1 MKRISVFLLLVVIL
15 MIAVGCSNA
24 GSASLAP
31 SASQNSQV
39 SSPVTSGMKEMVVSV
54 RGEPSK
60 GFNPAFDW
68 PGLGEALFQSKLI
81 IFDKDMNLVNDLAT
95 ERIWSEDGNKLTI
108 KIRDDALCSD
118 GVKLTA
124 SDVVFTFEKVRE
136 TTSYIDLSN
145 VKGVEAVDDYTV
157 DFILNHPDSTF
168 EYTLTRIAI
177 IPEHAYNDNY
187 GQNPVGTGPYK
198 FVEWKKG
205 EKLIIEANPLYYGK
219 KPNIDKVTFLYLDM
233 DASFAGAKRGEIDIA
248 RVSMAYNHQEIPGY
262 TRRNI
267 ETMDIVSLSLPTVKR
282 GTYEMEGIPIGNDVT
297 SDAALR
303 RALSYAMDREGICAN
318 ALNGAARPVYSHNPG
333 MPWDNE
339 TNNIKNADIETAKKI
354 LKDGG
359 WEDADG
365 DGIVEKDGVK
375 AQFTLLYT
383 PGEVER
389 QAVVLGVQ
397 ESAKKIGIQID
408 LVSKPWDEIAL
419 EKGIYRDAY
428 LFGKGADSPFEI
440 YTNFSSDR
448 IANYNTNSPSY
459 GHEIT
464 DDYLNR
470 AIKSTDQAE
479 ALELWKKAQWDGEHG
494 VNSLGDSPFIP
505 MVAFHHTFFIR
516 DGVEIGEFRP
526 APHRGAYWITV
537 ENIKDWEKK

>member
-1 MKRISVFLLLVVIL
+1 MKRFSVFLLAVMMVI
-15 MIAVGCSNA
+15 AAAGCSNT
-24 GSASLAP
+24 GP
-31 SASQNSQV
+31 ASQVPSSQN
-39 SSPVTSGMKEMVVSV
+39 GQAGADGLKEMVVSV

-60 GFNPAFDW
+60 GFDPAFDW

-81 IFDKDMNLVNDLAT
+81 VFDKDMNIVNDLAK
-95 ERIWSEDGNKLTI
+95 ERILSEDGNKLTI
-108 KIRDDALCSD
+108 KMRDDALCSD
-118 GVKLTA
+118 GAKLTA
-124 SDVVFTFEKVRE
+124 SDVVFTFERVRE

-145 VKGVEAVDDYTV
+145 VKEVVAVDDYTV
-157 DFILNHPDSTF
+157 DFILNYPDSTF

-177 IPEHAYNDNY
+177 IPEHAYSENY
-187 GQNPVGTGPYK
+187 GQNPIGTGPYK

-219 KPNIDKVTFLYLDM
+219 KPNIDRVTFLYLDM

-248 RVSMAYNHQEIPGY
+248 RVSMAYNYQEIPGY
-262 TRRNI
+262 TRRNL

-282 GTYEMEGIPIGNDVT
+282 GTYEMDGIPIGNDVT
-297 SDAALR
+297 SDVALR

-318 ALNGAARPVYSHNPG
+318 ALNGAARPAYSHNPG

-339 TNNIKNADIETAKKI
+339 ANNIKNADIETAKQI

-359 WEDADG
+359 WADADG
-365 DGIVEKDGVK
+365 DGIVEKGGVK

-397 ESAKKIGIQID
+397 ESAKKIGVQID

-419 EKGIYRDAY
+419 EKGIYREAY

-470 AIKSTDQAE
+470 AIQTTNQAE
-479 ALELWKKAQWDGEHG
+479 ALELWKKTQWDGEHG

-537 ENIKDWEKK
+537 ENIKDWVKE

>member
-1 MKRISVFLLLVVIL
+1 MKRKFIMFIL
-15 MIAVGCSNA
+15 TTILAICVLGCSKAIKTND
-24 GSASLAP
+24 STV
-31 SASQNSQV
+31 NN
-39 SSPVTSGMKEMVVSV
+39 SSPNKEIVVSIK
-54 RGEPSK
+54 GEPAK
-60 GFNPAFDW
+60 GFDPAFDW

-81 IFDKDMNLVNDLAT
+81 VFDKDMNLVNDLAT
-95 ERIWSEDGNKLTI
+95 ERILREDGKKLTI
-108 KIRDDALCSD
+108 KLRDDVFCSD

-124 SDVVFTFEKVRE
+124 SDVVFTFNRVRE

-145 VKGVEAVDDYTV
+145 VKEVIAINDTTV
-157 DFILNHPDSTF
+157 DFILNHADSTF

-177 IPEHAYNDNY
+177 IPEHAYSENY
-187 GQNPVGTGPYK
+187 GQNPIGSGPYK

-205 EKLIIEANPLYYGK
+205 EKLIVEANPLYYGK
-219 KPNIDKVTFLYLDM
+219 KPNIDKVTFLYLDL
-233 DASFAGAKRGEIDIA
+233 DASFAGARRGEIDIA
-248 RVSMAYNHQEIPGY
+248 RVSMDYNTQEIPGY
-262 TRRNI
+262 TKRNI
-267 ETMDIVSLSLPTVKR
+267 ETMDIVSISLPTVKR
-282 GTYEMEGIPIGNDVT
+282 GTYEMDGVPIGNNIT
-297 SDAALR
+297 SDVAIR
-303 RALSYAMDREGICAN
+303 RALSYGMDREGICTN
-318 ALNGAARPVYSHNPG
+318 ALNGAARPVYSHNPD

-339 TNNIKNADIETAKKI
+339 TNIIKNADIETAKQI

-359 WEDADG
+359 WEDKDG
-365 DGIVEKDGVK
+365 DGIVEKEGVK

-389 QAVVLGVQ
+389 QAVVLGAQ
-397 ESAKKIGIQID
+397 ESARKIGIQID

-419 EKGIYRDAY
+419 EKGIYREAY

-459 GHEIT
+459 GNEIT

-470 AIKSTDQAE
+470 AINTTNQQE
-479 ALELWKKAQWDGEHG
+479 ALELWKKAQWDGKHG
-494 VNSLGDSPFIP
+494 VNSLGDSPFVP

-516 DGVEIGEFRP
+516 DGVDIGDFRP

-537 ENIKDWEKK
+537 ENIKDWVKK